1 MGIRHVFD
9 AKNRPQSKRF
19 IPIESTDVNVE
30 DLRRA
35 LRLMKDSNH
44 SKMPVHLCVMEKLL
58 EAYALLHGVKETED
72 LRRTVGS

>member
-1 MGIRHVFD
+1 MGIVHMYD
-9 AKNRPQSKRF
+9 SKGSMKSKRF
-19 IPIESTDVNVE
+19 IPVENGTDVNVE

-35 LRLMKDSNH
+35 LRMMKDSNH

-72 LRRTVGS
+72 LRRTVG